1 MTMYR
6 SDIEISFSQRIR
18 EVEDRFAGDQDSAAR
33 RFQADVLKLEQH
45 YQSELKALSESHV
58 EQKLLWEAQLQEAI
72 ENAEEERRRMEESVE
87 QERQSLDQQW
97 KTEQHELERL
107 HKEEVEELARKNQQ
121 LQNELDEFISRA
133 QTKEIELSRQLND
146 LHSRLQESL
155 ETKDELLAQSEKKAL
170 EVELLLN
177 QTVEDFKQEREE
189 LLSSQS
195 ELEAKNNELL
205 SMSERQI
212 SERIELLMERDDLKM
227 KIEELET
234 LLKQA
239 AVDFEL
245 ERKELQEHVTI
256 LEEKLKDNPEN
267 ERNKFIEERDVLKI
281 RIKEL
286 EMELSRVSSPAVKSK
301 QESCFVPPEICL
313 NDDAI
318 LGQDVDVEIITEEV
332 KMEPN
337 ESDEHDAQKSVSE
350 SDEAWPEGAQEAEG
364 DPHASCCSAD
374 IRRGDPDEN
383 NSNAVSK
390 IQTVSPEVPC
400 DAASSLEALEG
411 EDAVEVGE
419 KKAALGSCEE
429 GDKPQDAPAADD
441 QSCYRED
448 EPCHGTVVDPS
459 VLQEMGDPS
468 ELSPVGAEV
477 TCLAENSHD
486 REQEDELVSDSD
498 CERLT
503 AEIKDDYLESPEDE
517 EADWEER
524 EYSLLKLQA
533 LYNTATEENVLLHE
547 KISLLQQKTEILE
560 NLLAHNSEKLKTG
573 HLILEE
579 NYSLKVNMLLLMEHV
594 KELQAKALKSTELQI
609 RYEDCMCENAKL
621 KDQNGELEK
630 RVWSLEGKMNFFL
643 DFQDHSKVSLADD
656 ISRMRGENRKLS
668 ELFSELERQQSPAE
682 ETLLDLTGPLEVKVQ
697 AATDLEERCEEFEK
711 GNTSLR
717 RAITELQDK
726 SQTLNEA
733 TQAHR

>member
-1 MTMYR
+1 MTTYR
-6 SDIEISFSQRIR
+6 SDIEVSFSQRIR
-18 EVEDRFAGDQDSAAR
+18 EVEDRFAGDQDSVAR

-45 YQSELKALSESHV
+45 YQSELKALSESHA
-58 EQKLLWEAQLQEAI
+58 EQKLRWEAQLQEAL
-72 ENAEEERRRMEESVE
+72 ENAEGQRRRMEESVE
-87 QERQSLDQQW
+87 QERERLDQQW
-97 KTEQHELERL
+97 KTEQRELGRL
-107 HKEEVEELARKNQQ
+107 HKEEAEELARKNRQ
-121 LQNELDEFISRA
+121 LQNELEEFISRA

-170 EVELLLN
+170 ELELLLN

-195 ELEAKNNELL
+195 ELEAKNGELL
-205 SMSERQI
+205 SISERQI
-212 SERIELLMERDDLKM
+212 SERIELLTERDDLRM
-227 KIEELET
+227 KIEELEA

-245 ERKELQEHVTI
+245 ERKELQEHVTV

-267 ERNKFIEERDVLKI
+267 ERDVLKI

-286 EMELSRVSSPAVKSK
+286 EMELSRVSSPAVKSR

-313 NDDAI
+313 NDAAI

-332 KMEPN
+332 KMDPT
-337 ESDEHDAQKSVSE
+337 ESDGHDAQKCVSE
-350 SDEAWPEGAQEAEG
+350 SDEAWPESAQEAGGE
-364 DPHASCCSAD
+364 PHAGCCSAD
-374 IRRGDPDEN
+374 IRRGDPDEK
-383 NSNAVSK
+383 NSNAVSE
-390 IQTVSPEVPC
+390 IQTVSPEMPC
-400 DAASSLEALEG
+400 DAAPSLEALEG

-419 KKAALGSCEE
+419 KTAALGSCEE
-429 GDKPQDAPAADD
+429 GNKPQDAPAADNER
-441 QSCYRED
+441 SYRD
-448 EPCHGTVVDPS
+448 DVPCHGTVVDPS
-459 VLQEMGDPS
+459 VLEEMGDPG
-468 ELSPVGAEV
+468 EPSPVGAEV
-477 TCLAENSHD
+477 TCSAENSHG

-533 LYNTATEENVLLHE
+533 LYSTATEENVLLHE

-573 HLILEE
+573 HQILEE

-594 KELQAKALKSTELQI
+594 KELQVKALKTTELQI
-609 RYEDCMCENAKL
+609 RYEDCVCENAKL

-643 DFQDHSKVSLADD
+643 DFQDHSKISLADD
-656 ISRMRGENRKLS
+656 ISRMRGENSRLS
-668 ELFSELERQQSPAE
+668 VLFSELERQQSPAGE
-682 ETLLDLTGPLEVKVQ
+682 ALLDLTGPLEVKDQ

>member
-1 MTMYR
+1 MTTYR
-6 SDIEISFSQRIR
+6 SDIEVSFSQRIR
-18 EVEDRFAGDQDSAAR
+18 EVEDRFMGDQDSVAR

-58 EQKLLWEAQLQEAI
+58 EQKLRWETQLQEAL
-72 ENAEEERRRMEESVE
+72 ENAEEQRRRMEDSVE
-87 QERQSLDQQW
+87 QERERLDQQW

-121 LQNELDEFISRA
+121 LQNELEEFISRA

-170 EVELLLN
+170 ELELLLN

-195 ELEAKNNELL
+195 ELEEKNGELL
-205 SMSERQI
+205 SISERQI
-212 SERIELLMERDDLKM
+212 SERIELLTERDDLKM
-227 KIEELET
+227 KIEELEM

-239 AVDFEL
+239 AMDFEL
-245 ERKELQEHVTI
+245 ERKELQEHVSI
-256 LEEKLKDNPEN
+256 LEEKLKDNPEK
-267 ERNKFIEERDVLKI
+267 ERDEFIDERDVLKI

-301 QESCFVPPEICL
+301 QELCFVPPEISL
-313 NDDAI
+313 NDAAI

-332 KMEPN
+332 KMGPT
-337 ESDEHDAQKSVSE
+337 ESDEHDAQKCV
-350 SDEAWPEGAQEAEG
+350 SDEAWPESAKEAAGE
-364 DPHASCCSAD
+364 PHAGCCSAD
-374 IRRGDPDEN
+374 IRHGDPDEK

-390 IQTVSPEVPC
+390 ITTVSPELPC
-400 DAASSLEALEG
+400 DAAPSLEALEG
-411 EDAVEVGE
+411 EDGVEVGE

-429 GDKPQDAPAADD
+429 GNKPQDAPAADNER
-441 QSCYRED
+441 SYRED

-459 VLQEMGDPS
+459 VLEETGDPD
-468 ELSPVGAEV
+468 EPSPVGAEV
-477 TCLAENSHD
+477 TCSAENSHGG
-486 REQEDELVSDSD
+486 EQEDELVSDSD

-533 LYNTATEENVLLHE
+533 LYSTATEENVLLHE

-560 NLLAHNSEKLKTG
+560 NLLAHNSEKLKTS
-573 HLILEE
+573 HQILEE

-594 KELQAKALKSTELQI
+594 KELQMKALKTTELQI

-643 DFQDHSKVSLADD
+643 DFQDHSKISLAGD
-656 ISRMRGENRKLS
+656 ISRMRGENSKLS
-668 ELFSELERQQSPAE
+668 ELFGELERQQSPAE

-717 RAITELQDK
+717 QAITELQDK